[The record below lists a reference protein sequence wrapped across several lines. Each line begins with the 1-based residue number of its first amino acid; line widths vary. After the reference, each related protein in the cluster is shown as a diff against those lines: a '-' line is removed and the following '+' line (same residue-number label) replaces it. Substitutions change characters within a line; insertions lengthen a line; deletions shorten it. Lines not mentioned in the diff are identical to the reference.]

1 VKRNSFDSSFD
12 EKFTEL
18 LVGLSL
24 SSTPSCSSEPA
35 TWCNAFFRMLPQ
47 KAWPLQ
53 LADLTPIGNIGF
65 YCETI
70 EHYLGFVEAV

>member
-1 VKRNSFDSSFD
+1 MKRNSCDSSFD
-12 EKFTEL
+12 EKLAEF
-18 LVGLSL
+18 LVGLS
-24 SSTPSCSSEPA
+24 
-35 TWCNAFFRMLPQ
+35 LPQ

-70 EHYLGFVEAV
+70 EHSLGFVEAV